1 MKPPREA
8 GTGRGQAGGLAR
20 SLTES
25 TASGAACF
33 SVSLKTP
40 KKPLKPI
47 STPAASEFLPSGTVF
62 EYTASVWGLSRN
74 TSPKTP
80 PKTRGL
86 LFTYSR
92 TTQAQ
97 NENPAPSAPKP
108 LTLPQRVE
116 ASSPE
121 VLGGN
126 GSTPTLT
133 PFSPSPRVEYQTL
146 CAQLAGLEA
155 YLEREAPEM
164 RARGEH
170 DALGELEKIAG
181 AMLDRISELHASGAH
196 LGSAGRGDV

>member
-8 GTGRGQAGGLAR
+8 GTGRGQAGGLAH

-33 SVSLKTP
+33 FVTLKTP
-40 KKPLKPI
+40 KKPLKPNFY
-47 STPAASEFLPSGTVF
+47 SGPSEFLPSGTVF

-74 TSPKTP
+74 SSPQNP

-86 LFTYSR
+86 LSTYSR

-146 CAQLAGLEA
+146 CAQHASLTE
-155 YLEREAPEM
+155 YIEREAPEM

-196 LGSAGRGDV
+196 LGSAGGDV